1 MLSSQTLFDCG
12 KKPRGIIIVSA
23 PHHDGALPWVSEPN
37 PFGVLIAVQ
46 VPAGTSFQAFF
57 W

>member
-12 KKPRGIIIVSA
+12 KKPRGIITVSA